1 MSQKKA
7 TLGAR
12 AFETQSLCVCFM
24 FAVVTLSLQLE
35 TPTIVLTAEPVPGPS
50 ADDWGINSLTGFDF
64 TVSCS
69 VTHQLQVLP
78 GFPFQE

>member
-35 TPTIVLTAEPVPGPS
+35 TPTIVLTAEHVPGPS
-50 ADDWGINSLTGFDF
+50 VDAGDCGINSRTGFNF
-64 TVSCS
+64 TVRCF
-69 VTHQLQVLP
+69 VTHQLQ
-78 GFPFQE
+78 EII